1 MKFNPSKRY
10 SDFFV
15 LVIRS
20 CQGFLLLILVAIFLS
35 MIAVSFGAGSIVG
48 LLWSLS
54 WIWLLRCV
62 PIAMAF
68 LFASILYEA
77 LR

>member
-15 LVIRS
+15 LAIRFWQS
-20 CQGFLLLILVAIFLS
+20 FLLSILVAIFLS
-35 MIAVSFGAGSIVG
+35 MIAISFGGGATVS

-54 WIWLLRCV
+54 WIWLLRTV
-62 PIAMAF
+62 AIAIAF

>member
-15 LVIRS
+15 LVIRFWQS
-20 CQGFLLLILVAIFLS
+20 LLLLILGAIFLS
-35 MIAVSFGAGSIVG
+35 MIAISFGGGSTVG

-54 WIWLLRCV
+54 WIWLLRTV
-62 PIAMAF
+62 AIAIAF
-68 LFASILYEA
+68 LFASVIYEA

>member
-10 SDFFV
+10 SNFFI
-15 LVIRS
+15 LAIRA
-20 CQGFLLLILVAIFLS
+20 CQGFLFLILVAVSLS

-48 LLWSLS
+48 WLWSLS

-62 PIAMAF
+62 TIAIVF